1 MLLSLHFKTG
11 FYQIHWV
18 CYKKHPSGLSDKT
31 ADYWVNVHAINQST
45 PPHFFSASVQYA

>member
-1 MLLSLHFKTG
+1 MQCIQALGLVGRCRMLLSLHFKTG

-31 ADYWVNVHAINQST
+31 AD
-45 PPHFFSASVQYA
+45 